1 MMKKV
6 LFILA
11 LILTGTA
18 GAQDLTREMTIA
30 LKNDSPRDLKVLVN
44 DANKDE
50 CFQVGKRK
58 STILQLAVQ
67 MNSGD
72 VIVYLIN
79 EAKVN
84 VNQACN
90 NNTPLMWAA
99 KFGNFT
105 VVESLLKAGADKS
118 IVVDGK
124 TALDLAIKNGNETS
138 IKLLK

>member
-1 MMKKV
+1 MKKV